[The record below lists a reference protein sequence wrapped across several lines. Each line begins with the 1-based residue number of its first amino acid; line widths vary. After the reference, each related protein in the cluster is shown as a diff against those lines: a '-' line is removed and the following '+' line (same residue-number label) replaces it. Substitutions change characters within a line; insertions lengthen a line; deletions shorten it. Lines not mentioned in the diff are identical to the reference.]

1 MNGHLNGHQ
10 WSQHISRWIR
20 QFAIGLITISA
31 VLLLA
36 APSLA
41 DSTEMTVYR
50 DPSCRCCGGW
60 IDHLAEQGFQPT
72 EVSTAEVET
81 LKQQYHVPDHLTS
94 CHTAIVQGYVIE
106 GHVPAQD
113 IQRLLAERPDVAG
126 ITVPGMPV
134 GTPGME
140 DGDRRDS
147 FTVFSFDDQG
157 NVTPFSQY
165 SF

>member
-1 MNGHLNGHQ
+1 MNWHQ
-10 WSQHISRWIR
+10 WSQPISRWVKR
-20 QFAIGLITISA
+20 VAIGLITVSV
-31 VLLLA
+31 VLMLLA
-36 APSLA
+36 APSRA
-41 DSTEMTVYR
+41 DSMEMTVYR

-72 EVSTAEVET
+72 EVSRSDVEV
-81 LKQQYHVPDHLTS
+81 LKQQYHVPENLTS

-113 IQRLLAERPDVAG
+113 IRHLLAERPEVAG

-147 FTVFSFDDQG
+147 FTVFSFDEQG
-157 NVTPFSQY
+157 NVAPFSQY